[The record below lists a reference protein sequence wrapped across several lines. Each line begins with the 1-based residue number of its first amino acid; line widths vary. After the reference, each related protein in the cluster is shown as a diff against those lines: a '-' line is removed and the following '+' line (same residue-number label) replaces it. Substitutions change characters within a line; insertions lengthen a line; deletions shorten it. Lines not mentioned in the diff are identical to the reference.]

1 MHKLNKLDIKEKLF
15 VAAKYLGPEG
25 KINLDSDN
33 DEISKKNNMGK
44 EVKEAA
50 GTLPSLKS

>member
-1 MHKLNKLDIKEKLF
+1 MHKLNKLDIKEKLS

-33 DEISKKNNMGK
+33 DEISKKNSMGK